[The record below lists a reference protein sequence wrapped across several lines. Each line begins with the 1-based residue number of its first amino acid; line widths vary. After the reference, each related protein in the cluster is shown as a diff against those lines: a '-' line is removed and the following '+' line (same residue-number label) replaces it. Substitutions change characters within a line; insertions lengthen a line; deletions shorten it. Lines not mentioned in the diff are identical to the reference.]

1 MTTAAQRL
9 VELSGLLTGAAADHL
24 IAISQSGQ
32 TAAERLLSRSTL
44 PSATAG
50 VHLLQGI
57 VVSGIAFIELRS
69 FTERRRI

>member
-9 VELSGLLTGAAADHL
+9 VELSGLPTGTAAGHL

-44 PSATAG
+44 SSATAG
-50 VHLLQGI
+50 VHLMMG
-57 VVSGIAFIELRS
+57 VGEVSAGGVTVTLR
-69 FTERRRI
+69 RKGRY